1 MTYDE
6 IRGI

>member
-6 IRGI
+6 IE